1 MTILTHA
8 IAPARYKRYLETGD
22 TYGLGPDD
30 IATCDRCF
38 PYETVGDLFL
48 VEPAPRAMH
57 TRNDPPL
64 AFYTFVKAETHI
76 SGEGYQLLTAVT

>member
-1 MTILTHA
+1 
-8 IAPARYKRYLETGD
+8 
-22 TYGLGPDD
+22 
-30 IATCDRCF
+30 
-38 PYETVGDLFL
+38 

-76 SGEGYQLLTAVT
+76 SGEDHQLLTAAA

>member
-30 IATCDRCF
+30 LATCERCF
-38 PYETVGDLFL
+38 PYETVGDLFM
-48 VEPAPRAMH
+48 VEPAPRAMQ

-64 AFYTFVKAETHI
+64 AFYTFIKE
-76 SGEGYQLLTAVT
+76 SGTASPEDAPRMT